1 MKRIEEVKVQDCGDY
16 KVLHL
21 NLEKR
26 TLVSLTA
33 YSTTI
38 NLSVHD
44 FTPADAR
51 AMIKA
56 LSELAYGG
64 A

>member
-1 MKRIEEVKVQDCGDY
+1 MNTIMNVELHDCHDY
-16 KVLHL
+16 KVLNL
-21 NLEKR
+21 NLKPEV
-26 TLVSLTA
+26 LISLTN
-33 YSTTI
+33 YGGMT
-38 NLSVHD
+38 NLSLHR
-44 FTPADAR
+44 FSPADAR

>member
-1 MKRIEEVKVQDCGDY
+1 MRIEEVKLQNCGHY
-16 KVLHL
+16 KVLNL
-21 NLEKR
+21 NFEKK
-26 TLVSLTA
+26 TLISLTT